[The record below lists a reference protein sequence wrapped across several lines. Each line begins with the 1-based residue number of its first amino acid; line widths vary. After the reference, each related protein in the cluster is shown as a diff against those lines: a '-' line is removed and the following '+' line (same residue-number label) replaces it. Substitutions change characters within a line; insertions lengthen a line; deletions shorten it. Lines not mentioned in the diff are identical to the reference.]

1 MSDSC
6 RVLACDGF
14 RWAGVA
20 TREYKQPSDPSRGV
34 TRQTLF
40 GEATGEEPLDFV
52 TRYFE
57 VAPGGY
63 TTLER
68 HRHPHVV
75 VVLRGRGTVL
85 LGERAHPL
93 APFDAV
99 YVAPG
104 AAHQFRAVGD
114 DPFGFLCIVD
124 RVRDRPVVIGQQ

>member
-1 MSDSC
+1 MSDSFK
-6 RVLACDGF
+6 VLECDSF
-14 RWAGVA
+14 RWRGVA
-20 TREYKQPSDPSRGV
+20 AREYKRPTDPSRGV

-40 GEATGEEPLDFV
+40 GEAPEEAPLAFV

-68 HRHPHVV
+68 HQHPHVV
-75 VVLRGRGTVL
+75 VVLRGRGTVQL
-85 LGERAHPL
+85 SEHSHQL

-104 AAHQFRAVGD
+104 TVHQFRAASD
-114 DPFGFLCIVD
+114 EPLGFICIVD
-124 RVRDRPVVIGQQ
+124 RIRDRPVVIGRS